1 MATEGD
7 KEGTSKRVGTV
18 MLIGAA
24 DTLMLRLHRN
34 PPTPLASSVWDHWT
48 AGYEVKGKQSSKS

>member
-48 AGYEVKGKQSSKS
+48 AGYEIKGEE